1 MADDEAQVLL
11 AAKKLPLYERIEHK
25 NWKVRSEAYDDV
37 RAGCERAFSSSEPI
51 LDEAGPLLSK
61 CIGDANANAMDK
73 ALDALCAWLKKAD
86 ESQASRIVSSVCSTI
101 AVKCLKA
108 RPGTVAKATE
118 ACLLFIELEE
128 QASVIESI
136 LKALSDKVPK
146 VVAAALEILFRA
158 VAEFGT
164 TKVIDPKPLFKSLP
178 AVFGHSN
185 AGVRDKSK
193 ELTIELSSWVGPA
206 VVQSVLIDKMNDTM
220 KKDVATSLASIPS
233 GKKKPLRFTR
243 KEAAARA
250 AAAEGNDGDD
260 DGAIPMDVDDNT
272 TINGSGGGVPHGGE
286 DDEFGGDPYDFSDPV
301 DILAP
306 LQKTPIVV
314 GDDSTPFWDCFESKK
329 WNVRK
334 GALEKI
340 KELAKSNPRLSSG
353 NSSSLNDLTRE
364 LKKILAKDANI
375 NCAASAADVAG
386 ALALGLRKDFTNQ
399 ARQLCPAVL
408 ERFKEKNTIMSKAAD
423 DALRTMAVHC
433 YGIGD
438 VADDIAAALAHKNP
452 KVRLDTLRLL
462 RDMVDSTDKQQ
473 ASRTKDSLIPAV
485 VKLAPDADA
494 AIRENAQAVLVA
506 YALKLGSYNAIQ
518 SFLSKLDDSRT
529 KMIEQ
534 AVMEAAKSAGPLGSA
549 GGKKPSAPAPSLRP
563 PTHATSTTVT
573 GASSARSS
581 PKALAPKNANANI
594 TASRP
599 ATSAAGSKPTTSR
612 SRPAV
617 SSSNTTA
624 IEDDS
629 SAITSG
635 RLSIE
640 EADQMLTDAVGAAV
654 VEGLRSPQWQ
664 ARLEST
670 STIAE
675 HATSS
680 ASNPEAASIL
690 LCLAHLPGWG
700 DKNFQVVNK
709 CLEVAAVLAK
719 ECPGYGKLHAAV
731 TVEGAGDKIHELK
744 HRIPATDALN
754 AACEAIGPRF
764 VLAQLHSRAT
774 AHKNPKVLSESLAWM
789 ATVVEE
795 FGLAAVDLCALLG
808 WLIADLGSP
817 NAPVRNQ
824 AMGVLGRC
832 HAQVGGGLMSQL
844 AESLK
849 PAQVTA
855 LEEIFRKNPVDPE
868 FQPTRKVRG
877 KKRAGGAVVGA
888 GANANA
894 HIAAAAAEGEEE
906 EDFDEPAA
914 SLEDLIP
921 RASIASSLTSALI
934 GQISSSNWKERNSAL
949 EEIEN
954 LIKSAGN
961 RIQPD
966 IPAADLFSALRGRM
980 ADTNRNLAAR
990 TLLLLGKL
998 AEAIGQPFDKLASRP
1013 VLVPALSTLSD
1024 NKKQVRD
1031 AVIVM
1036 LDSWVTTCSTE
1047 KLIAPVADVISNAK
1061 VGADGRVA
1069 ALTWMSKVMTSNLT
1083 SAPATTVKLCTESAL
1098 RAAVV
1103 ALGDKAAAVRDGG
1116 ALLLNDTARA
1126 VDGDKMLGAL
1136 SSLDSS
1142 LKKTAEPW
1150 VMKAVASAGT
1160 SSVAG
1165 GGGSRPA
1172 SGKQH
1177 AAAGTTPAPSARP
1190 STRSAATA
1198 TASTAAAVVRPS
1210 TLSISEQD
1218 TPPLLS
1224 MSSAK
1229 ASRSRSFRP
1238 RPGKFEAP
1246 PLDELETLDA
1256 AFTGIASDELRILLF
1271 SRDFKDHVK
1280 AADSLANVL
1289 VPDDL
1294 LPEGIACLDII
1305 FRWAIVRICEGNT
1318 QVLVRVLEMLRSI
1331 LDALLTTEYRLT
1343 EVEAAALLPGLI
1355 EKAGHNQDRV
1365 RGLHRDV
1372 LHGVCA
1378 IFSTSRVLDY
1388 LTAGLGSKNSRTKV
1402 EICDAMAAVVE
1413 KDGVPVLTASKSKPM
1428 LSIASTL
1435 KERDGTLRTA
1445 ALGVIE
1451 EVWAQEGADTLWKLL
1466 GKIDGREKDMVDDRL
1481 KRSSRQAGASQP
1493 TVLNSSLATD
1503 NAVDEDHSHYQN
1515 QNLTPEMVT
1524 GGGSGGGYVNIK
1536 GHGTAAAGELAY
1548 SRPAFTP
1555 PNALDMTPPTALKTG
1570 VVTAMEID
1578 GMTPYHPPHAAN
1590 ASALAF
1596 AGTQQQQQQS
1606 MTPVPRALPP
1616 TPTPQTFQSPHMM
1629 ALNTKT
1635 ASSPIP
1641 ATGPDDLAFE
1651 QRWSEYL
1658 ATMASPSLPTAVNA
1672 TKQLCAEIMNVADPA
1687 TMPPASRRIR
1697 VVMGS
1702 SAERLFNVVLA
1713 QLVQIFDEAAK
1724 EAEAGTAPSSR
1735 GCKFALNVMLQG
1747 MSVEEIAGGLPQ
1759 GTLRRAISL
1768 LLCRLVDE
1776 RGLLM
1781 FEEGTTLVRAV
1792 NVLIAKML
1800 DSANRNYS
1808 FAALLQILR
1817 EQPPGLPETAVP
1829 KFNDLVVKCLI
1840 KLTKG
1845 LQSNMDGV
1853 DMSALLLNIHDFFM
1867 FLGVDE
1873 IRRRSSQDDKPLR
1886 MVKTV
1891 LHELCKM
1898 AGHKIYIDAAG
1909 IPGRKSD
1916 PQPIIFA
1923 YIGLNLSSLE
1933 QSGLIAPATG
1943 EEQQLAEIEQQE
1955 KEMVAAKAAAL
1966 QASLA
1971 GEDNYSSLPGGAQPY
1986 STTTVYGGST
1996 TSVGAVVQND
2006 DAITKADVKARLK
2019 GIMTRL
2025 VQRDTAQQ
2033 KVAMVELFYLR
2044 KESPEMV
2051 ERLVF
2056 GKAGTSVMFREFI
2069 ENGLAELE
2077 KNGVPAS
2084 SVGNGHGASMSRVG
2098 SSVAA
2103 SSAAAAPSS
2112 SLCSPAAPGS
2122 AKLSSLRERLSN
2134 IKSGDA
2140 ASSGAGHSST
2150 VEELTARMQML
2161 RRGANTN

>member
-1 MADDEAQVLL
+1 M
-11 AAKKLPLYERIEHK
+11 I
-25 NWKVRSEAYDDV
+25 
-37 RAGCERAFSSSEPI
+37 
-51 LDEAGPLLSK
+51 
-61 CIGDANANAMDK
+61 
-73 ALDALCAWLKKAD
+73 
-86 ESQASRIVSSVCSTI
+86 
-101 AVKCLKA
+101 
-108 RPGTVAKATE
+108 
-118 ACLLFIELEE
+118 
-128 QASVIESI
+128 
-136 LKALSDKVPK
+136 
-146 VVAAALEILFRA
+146 
-158 VAEFGT
+158 
-164 TKVIDPKPLFKSLP
+164 
-178 AVFGHSN
+178 
-185 AGVRDKSK
+185 
-193 ELTIELSSWVGPA
+193 
-206 VVQSVLIDKMNDTM
+206 
-220 KKDVATSLASIPS
+220 
-233 GKKKPLRFTR
+233 
-243 KEAAARA
+243 
-250 AAAEGNDGDD
+250 
-260 DGAIPMDVDDNT
+260 
-272 TINGSGGGVPHGGE
+272 
-286 DDEFGGDPYDFSDPV
+286 
-301 DILAP
+301 
-306 LQKTPIVV
+306 
-314 GDDSTPFWDCFESKK
+314 
-329 WNVRK
+329 
-334 GALEKI
+334 
-340 KELAKSNPRLSSG
+340 
-353 NSSSLNDLTRE
+353 
-364 LKKILAKDANI
+364 
-375 NCAASAADVAG
+375 
-386 ALALGLRKDFTNQ
+386 
-399 ARQLCPAVL
+399 
-408 ERFKEKNTIMSKAAD
+408 
-423 DALRTMAVHC
+423 
-433 YGIGD
+433 
-438 VADDIAAALAHKNP
+438 
-452 KVRLDTLRLL
+452 
-462 RDMVDSTDKQQ
+462 DSTDKQQ
-473 ASRTKDSLIPAV
+473 ASRTKDSLITAV

-494 AIRENAQAVLVA
+494 SIRENAQAVLVA

-518 SFLSKLDDSRT
+518 SFLSKLDDSRA
-529 KMIEQ
+529 KMIEE
-534 AVMEAAKSAGPLGSA
+534 AVMEAAKSAGPSREA
-549 GGKKPSAPAPSLRP
+549 GGKKPSAAAPATSSRP
-563 PTHATSTTVT
+563 PTRAASTAAAAPA
-573 GASSARSS
+573 ASSARTS
-581 PKALAPKNANANI
+581 PKALAPKNATVNI

-599 ATSAAGSKPTTSR
+599 AISAASSKSISTSR

-617 SSSNTTA
+617 PSS
-624 IEDDS
+624 EDDS
-629 SAITSG
+629 AAITSG

-664 ARLEST
+664 ARLESV

-680 ASNPEAASIL
+680 ARTPEAASVL
-690 LCLAHLPGWG
+690 LCLAQRPGWG

-709 CLEVAAVLAK
+709 CLEVAAIVAK

-764 VLAQLHSRAT
+764 VLAQLHSRAGMN
-774 AHKNPKVLSESLAWM
+774 KNPKVLSESLAWM
-789 ATVVEE
+789 TTVVEE
-795 FGLAAVDLCALLG
+795 FGLAAVDLSALLG

-824 AMGVLGRC
+824 AMAVLGRC

-844 AESLK
+844 ADSLK

-877 KKRAGGAVVGA
+877 KKRAVVASGEANA
-888 GANANA
+888 GA
-894 HIAAAAAEGEEE
+894 HSVAATAEDD

-914 SLEDLIP
+914 SLEDLLP
-921 RASIASSLTSALI
+921 RASIASSLTPALI
-934 GQISSSNWKERNSAL
+934 GQISSSNWKERISAL

-966 IPAADLFSALRGRM
+966 IPAADLFLALRGRM

-998 AEAIGQPFDKLASRP
+998 AEALGQPFDKLASRS
-1013 VLVPALSTLSD
+1013 VLVPALNTLSD

-1036 LDSWVTTCSTE
+1036 LDSWVTTCPAE
-1047 KLIAPVADVISNAK
+1047 KLIAPVADVVSNAK
-1061 VGADGRVA
+1061 VSADGRVA
-1069 ALTWMSKVMTSNLT
+1069 ALTWMAKVMMTTKIPGVS
-1083 SAPATTVKLCTESAL
+1083 ATTVKLCTESAL

-1116 ALLLNDTARA
+1116 SLLITETAIAVGGDEMLRAL
-1126 VDGDKMLGAL
+1126 G
-1136 SSLDSS
+1136 SLDSTM
-1142 LKKTAEPW
+1142 KKTAEPW

-1160 SSVAG
+1160 STAAAG
-1165 GGGSRPA
+1165 GDTSSRPA
-1172 SGKQH
+1172 SGKH
-1177 AAAGTTPAPSARP
+1177 HVAAGSTPAPSERP

-1198 TASTAAAVVRPS
+1198 AAATAVRPS
-1210 TLSISEQD
+1210 TLSINENDS
-1218 TPPLLS
+1218 PPLLS

-1229 ASRSRSFRP
+1229 AARSRSFRP

-1256 AFTGIASDELRILLF
+1256 AFTGIASDELRSLLF

-1305 FRWAIVRICEGNT
+1305 FRWTIVRICEGNT

-1355 EKAGHNQDRV
+1355 EKSGHNQDRV

-1378 IFSTSRVLDY
+1378 IYSTSRVLDY
-1388 LTAGLGSKNSRTKV
+1388 LTVGLGSKSSRTKI
-1402 EICDAMAAVVE
+1402 EICDAIAAIVE
-1413 KDGVPVLTASKSKPM
+1413 RDGVSVLTTSKAKPM

-1451 EVWAQEGADTLWKLL
+1451 EVWAQEGPDTVWKLL
-1466 GKIDGREKDMVDDRL
+1466 GRLENRERDMVDDRL
-1481 KRSSRQAGASQP
+1481 KRSSRQAGTSQP
-1493 TVLNSSLATD
+1493 NVLANSSVATTRTTTTTTASSIV
-1503 NAVDEDHSHYQN
+1503 NEDHSRYQN
-1515 QNLTPEMVT
+1515 TTPEFVI
-1524 GGGSGGGYVNIK
+1524 GGGGDGVEGNL
-1536 GHGTAAAGELAY
+1536 GTAAAGELAY

-1555 PNALDMTPPTALKTG
+1555 PNALDMTPPTAIKAGAATP
-1570 VVTAMEID
+1570 MEID
-1578 GMTPYHPPHAAN
+1578 GRTPYRPHAVA
-1590 ASALAF
+1590 AAADADAVF
-1596 AGTQQQQQQS
+1596 GGMQHQQQQHQS
-1606 MTPVPRALPP
+1606 LTPVPRNLPP
-1616 TPTPQTFQSPHMM
+1616 TPTPQAFHSPH
-1629 ALNTKT
+1629 LNTKT

-1641 ATGPDDLAFE
+1641 ATGPHDLVFE
-1651 QRWSEYL
+1651 QRWNEYL
-1658 ATMASPSLPTAVNA
+1658 ATMASPSLVTAVNA
-1672 TKQLCAEIMNVADPA
+1672 TKQLCAEIMHVADPA
-1687 TMPPASRRIR
+1687 AMPPASRRIR

-1735 GCKFALNVMLQG
+1735 GCKFALNLMLQG
-1747 MSVEEIAGGLPQ
+1747 MGVEEIAGGLPQ
-1759 GTLRRAISL
+1759 GTLRHTISL

-1808 FAALLQILR
+1808 FAALLQVLR
-1817 EQPPGLPETAVP
+1817 EPPPGLPETAVP

-1845 LQSNMDGV
+1845 LQTNMDGV

-1873 IRRRSSQDDKPLR
+1873 IRRRSSADDKPLR

-1898 AGHKIYIDAAG
+1898 AGHGIYVPAAG
-1909 IPGRKSD
+1909 IPGRKAD

-1923 YIGLNLSSLE
+1923 YISLNLSSLE

-1943 EEQQLAEIEQQE
+1943 EEQHIAEIEHEE
-1955 KEMVAAKAAAL
+1955 KEMMAAKAAAV

-1971 GEDNYSSLPGGAQPY
+1971 GEDGDPSSFPGGAQPY
-1986 STTTVYGGST
+1986 SGSANIPGAGIGNGAGGGG
-1996 TSVGAVVQND
+1996 GAGLHD
-2006 DAITKADVKARLK
+2006 DAVTKADVKARLK

-2084 SVGNGHGASMSRVG
+2084 GVGNSNGAMMSRVG
-2098 SSVAA
+2098 SSVT
-2103 SSAAAAPSS
+2103 AAAVQGNGSGQHHTLASGS
-2112 SLCSPAAPGS
+2112 SLSSPAAPGS
-2122 AKLSSLRERLSN
+2122 AKLSSLRERLSS

-2140 ASSGAGHSST
+2140 ASSGVGHSST
-2150 VEELTARMQML
+2150 IEELTARMQML
-2161 RRGANTN
+2161 RRGAGN